1 MHESLAIQPTKL
13 ALLLVDVQEEHRQ
26 DARFLAEDYDAA
38 VRNCAKLLHAARA
51 GGCTVVHARYVR
63 DFTIEPPRPFEVL
76 GEGGVPSFSDAASHL
91 VAICPEVAPQTGES
105 VITKQD
111 ASSFRNTTLGTQL
124 SSAGLEWLVIA
135 GAWTE
140 ACVAATVRDAMAQGL
155 RVLLVKDACASGTRH
170 MHQVGIL
177 NLANRLLGGAVCSTD
192 SAAAI
197 LSGNA
202 ARVWRFSAMVP
213 FRYTADTVSSL
224 YDSL

>member
-1 MHESLAIQPTKL
+1 MHESLALPHTKL
-13 ALLLVDVQEEHRQ
+13 ALLLVDVQEEHRS
-26 DARFLAEDYDAA
+26 DVRFLAEDYDIA
-38 VRNCAKLLHAARA
+38 VRNCSKLLEAARA
-51 GGCTVVHARYVR
+51 SGCGVVHARYMR
-63 DFTIEPPRPFEVL
+63 DFAVEPARPFEVL
-76 GEGGVPSFSDAASHL
+76 GEGGAPSFSDAASDL
-91 VAICPEVAPQTGES
+91 VAICPEVGPQTGES

-111 ASSFRNTTLGTQL
+111 ASSFRNTNLGLRL
-124 SSAGLEWLVIA
+124 SSAGVEWLVIA

-140 ACVAATVRDAMAQGL
+140 ACVAATVRDAFARGL

-197 LSGNA
+197 LSGKA
-202 ARVWRFSAMVP
+202 ARVWRFSTMVP